1 MLSELEH
8 YLAIVVVALLQGLT
22 EFLPISS
29 SAHLII
35 LPHWLGWEEQGIIV
49 DVAVHFGTLL
59 AVVFYFRKH
68 LTNIANATVR
78 SVIHR
83 QIDTDTKLVLNLII
97 ATLPIVVFG
106 YFMKDFVD
114 TELRTIPIIAFAT
127 IGFGVLLW
135 LADLNKNV
143 VKDESVMTLTQAL
156 IIGFAQ
162 VLALIPGTSRSGITI
177 TCALLLGFSRTSSS
191 RFSFLL
197 AIPTISGAALL
208 TFLDALQIANS
219 VDWIELGI
227 GIGVSFLT
235 AYLCID
241 LFLRFVE
248 KIGLLPFVLYRVV
261 LGSALLFSLWF
272 V

>member
-68 LTNIANATVR
+68 LTNLANATVQF
-78 SVIHR
+78 VVHR
-83 QIDTDTKLVLNLII
+83 QIDTDTKLVLNLIV
-97 ATLPIVVFG
+97 ATLPIVAFG

-114 TELRTIPIIAFAT
+114 TELRTIPTIAFAT

-135 LADLNKNV
+135 LADFKKKV

-156 IIGFAQ
+156 VIGCAQ

-177 TCALLLGFSRTSSS
+177 TCALVLGFSRTSSS

-219 VDWIELGI
+219 VDWMELGI

-248 KIGLLPFVLYRVV
+248 KIGLLPFVLYRVI